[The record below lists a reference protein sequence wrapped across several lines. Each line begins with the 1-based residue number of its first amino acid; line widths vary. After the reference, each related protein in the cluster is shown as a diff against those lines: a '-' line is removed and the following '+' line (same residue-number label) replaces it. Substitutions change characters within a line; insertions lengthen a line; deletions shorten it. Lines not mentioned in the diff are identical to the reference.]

1 MVFSQN
7 LLYACT
13 MKTIPA
19 IETNRP
25 TKKYRE
31 RKQECSLPR
40 AKSPMRC
47 AGINRHE
54 AGNERV
60 LRERSSEPL
69 GPEFCVAHREVF
81 GEA

>member
-1 MVFSQN
+1 MLISVVTSFVTAMVVFMVFSQN

-40 AKSPMRC
+40 AKSPRRKLTRPP
-47 AGINRHE
+47 A
-54 AGNERV
+54 
-60 LRERSSEPL
+60 P
-69 GPEFCVAHREVF
+69 
-81 GEA
+81 

>member
-31 RKQECSLPR
+31 RTRMLVISRKIADARFQR
-40 AKSPMRC
+40 IA
-47 AGINRHE
+47 
-54 AGNERV
+54 AGNVIYPV
-60 LRERSSEPL
+60 L
-69 GPEFCVAHREVF
+69 AN
-81 GEA
+81 